1 VRAGEDVSFLSALFD
16 FSFERMVTLRVARWV
31 YAAGVA
37 LSGFVALAFFLA
49 GLARGGGPAL
59 LAVVLAPLGFLVAC
73 AYLRLTLEALVVV
86 FRIHEAVVELAR
98 KGEPTR

>member
-1 VRAGEDVSFLSALFD
+1 MRAPEDVSFLAALFD

-37 LSGFVALAFFLA
+37 LFGFVALLFFLA
-49 GLARGGGPAL
+49 GLTRGGGPAL
-59 LAVVLAPLGFLVAC
+59 VALVLAPLGFLLAC

-86 FRIHEAVVELAR
+86 FRIHEVVAELAR